1 MDKGSVASRNVH
13 NVFFSLF
20 TNGKVHLIHVNKLCS
35 SFANNERENHYT
47 AGTKQTL
54 TATLCR

>member
-1 MDKGSVASRNVH
+1 MDKVCIPKRTMS
-13 NVFFSLF
+13 FFSLF
-20 TNGKVHLIHVNKLCS
+20 TNGKVHLIHVNKSYS
-35 SFANNERENHYT
+35 SCANNERENHYT